1 MSAKGVGP
9 FGTSFLLKSS
19 VILCLVFLLFA
30 QRNWWMKFIK
40 EGYFFE
46 IMMPQVPQICFD
58 EAYLLLPQL
67 FL

>member
-40 EGYFFE
+40 KGYVFE
-46 IMMPQVPQICFD
+46 IMMPSGPSNMF
-58 EAYLLLPQL
+58 
-67 FL
+67 